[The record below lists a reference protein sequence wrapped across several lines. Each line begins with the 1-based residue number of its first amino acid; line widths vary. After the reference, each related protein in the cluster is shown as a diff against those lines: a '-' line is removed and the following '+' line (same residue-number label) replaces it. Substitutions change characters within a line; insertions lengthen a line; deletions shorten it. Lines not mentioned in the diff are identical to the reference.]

1 MRSYI
6 AIIKHQV
13 VSGGKTISVKDTMK
27 QITVQVKLGAE
38 ARQTLRTL
46 INNQKQK
53 IPSDVIYAPREGVSL
68 RTSSPITEE
77 IIKAKDKHQNINNS
91 SFNGKLGHKI
101 HGNMSTV
108 TKGGMKIVNQEQET
122 CNGL

>member
-46 INNQKQK
+46 INNQK
-53 IPSDVIYAPREGVSL
+53 
-68 RTSSPITEE
+68 
-77 IIKAKDKHQNINNS
+77 
-91 SFNGKLGHKI
+91 
-101 HGNMSTV
+101 
-108 TKGGMKIVNQEQET
+108 
-122 CNGL
+122 